1 MKVERVQRYVLSS
14 FVCIVVM
21 GHSMAAAVAG
31 AFIVNGAG
39 GSIPGLF
46 VISVL
51 FGVLAISA
59 VRLIN
64 RKRVLSLWLLC
75 AGIVPTLCYLLAF
88 TWHVDGAR

>member
-14 FVCIVVM
+14 LACIVIM

-31 AFIVNGAG
+31 AFFVNGKG

-51 FGVLAISA
+51 FGTLAISA

-64 RKRVLSLWLLC
+64 RRSVLTPWVLC
-75 AGIVPTLCYLLAF
+75 ALIVPTLCYLMAF
-88 TWHVDGAR
+88 AWHIGGAR